1 MSGRFFFGH
10 KEVAVVV
17 GRRRAASDGDERQGQ
32 ALLRVREGVGAL
44 ARERDVQGPY
54 NIARQV
60 QDVTGYKVSGQA
72 VSKYLYEESVPKRPF
87 IEAFAEA
94 FVLTRQE
101 RAQLAWVYAYGSR
114 SDAAF
119 LFQEEDTE
127 GG

>member
-1 MSGRFFFGH
+1 MGTNGKGRPYCELG
-10 KEVAVVV
+10 KVL
-17 GRRRAASDGDERQGQ
+17 D
-32 ALLRVREGVGAL
+32 AL